1 MPTTH
6 ACMLCGAAEFRTIH
20 QKAHWQ
26 YRCCQNCR
34 LVSLH
39 PQPTSRQFQ
48 AHYRDYLPHRNEQI
62 GQWEAMMRPVNR
74 QSAHLIEVKSH
85 TGGQRLLDVG
95 CGYGFFLREMRS
107 RGWNVAGVEISQT
120 GRRHA
125 RDSGNIQVFSK
136 PLERLA
142 LDDQSF
148 DVVTLFYVIEHVLK
162 PRELLTEV
170 HRILK
175 PGGLVL
181 LRWPHSTPIVKM
193 LGPAAR
199 KLDLYHTPFHL
210 YDFSPKTMEKMLHLT
225 GFRRIE
231 TIIAGHTLPAQRL
244 SRWCSVVSGRLSQIL
259 VSLSHGKL
267 LLPGVSKTTLAYK

>member
-1 MPTTH
+1 MTTSSRWRKRTKIRFSTMPTIH

-125 RDSGNIQVFSK
+125 LQV
-136 PLERLA
+136 LGG
-142 LDDQSF
+142 Q
-148 DVVTLFYVIEHVLK
+148 VQ
-162 PRELLTEV
+162 V
-170 HRILK
+170 HR
-175 PGGLVL
+175 
-181 LRWPHSTPIVKM
+181 
-193 LGPAAR
+193 
-199 KLDLYHTPFHL
+199 
-210 YDFSPKTMEKMLHLT
+210 LT
-225 GFRRIE
+225 HG
-231 TIIAGHTLPAQRL
+231 IAGQRRM
-244 SRWCSVVSGRLSQIL
+244 SFWKPS
-259 VSLSHGKL
+259 
-267 LLPGVSKTTLAYK
+267 